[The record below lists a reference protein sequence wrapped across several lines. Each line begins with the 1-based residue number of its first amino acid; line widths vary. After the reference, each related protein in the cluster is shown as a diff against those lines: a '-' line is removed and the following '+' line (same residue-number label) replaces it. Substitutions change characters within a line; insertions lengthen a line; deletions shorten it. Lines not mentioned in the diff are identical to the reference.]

1 LLRSADVLYEI
12 IVNLSLPGVNCLLP
26 SWWFNVILLTM
37 ASAGRKVMVSFG
49 VPPNVRKKIVV
60 LEDHSTR
67 VKSDLD
73 SLREKML
80 AILLEDGSIFDV
92 GGSKLTKVR
101 DLLVYVYDS
110 DFEIDVEMSSEH
122 ILNHGE
128 KSLSLKIRN
137 PQLIPHAGIY
147 RSVICVVC
155 VHFVLFNLF
164 ILYFILQKLIQEPN
178 Y

>member
-1 LLRSADVLYEI
+1 
-12 IVNLSLPGVNCLLP
+12 
-26 SWWFNVILLTM
+26 M

-60 LEDHSTR
+60 LEDHSR

-73 SLREKML
+73 SLREKLL
-80 AILLEDGSIFDV
+80 AILLEDCSIFDV

-137 PQLIPHAGIY
+137 PQLISHAGI
-147 RSVICVVC
+147 
-155 VHFVLFNLF
+155 
-164 ILYFILQKLIQEPN
+164 
-178 Y
+178 

>member
-1 LLRSADVLYEI
+1 VDFRSLFETCLRLFTLNQVVCWSLASRLGKNMAAIVLYI
-12 IVNLSLPGVNCLLP
+12 I
-26 SWWFNVILLTM
+26 
-37 ASAGRKVMVSFG
+37 
-49 VPPNVRKKIVV
+49 
-60 LEDHSTR
+60 
-67 VKSDLD
+67 D

-137 PQLIPHAGIY
+137 PQLIPHTGIY